1 MKRRSDLL
9 PVFGIPLLLAICS
22 LVGLVSALTG
32 DGWRDMIAW
41 GGLAVPALAVA
52 HAMRRRHA

>member
-1 MKRRSDLL
+1 MKRKGDLL

-32 DGWRDMIAW
+32 DGWRDIVAWIA
-41 GGLAVPALAVA
+41 LAVPLLAIGRAVQ
-52 HAMRRRHA
+52 RRHA